1 MRHQHDHDFEHD
13 VEGFATVLAGELP
26 GHWTVDHREHANRA
40 EQMNRAGAV
49 WDMDTVADAIAR
61 HPLGHD
67 AILARDDGTRL
78 YVTGRPSHEDDF
90 LVAAI
95 APPLPPA
102 AFEGVREPDGVV
114 VPADP
119 FAAADAVATGLL
131 PRYEAALAQVQ
142 DNAARLNSRTPVT
155 LTWVGPD
162 LHATADV
169 SEAVRTVLTEH
180 GFVPSDTGHTF
191 VLNGDD
197 TALQAQ
203 AVRAVGA
210 RLATHGTHLALRH
223 PAPRTGPDT
232 ATATPVRHN
241 RPAARVR

>member
-1 MRHQHDHDFEHD
+1 MRHQHDHDHD

-26 GHWTVDHREHANRA
+26 GHWTVDYREHATRA

-67 AILARDDGTRL
+67 AILTRDDGTRL
-78 YVTGRPSHEDDF
+78 YVTGRPRHEEQF
-90 LVAAI
+90 LVAAL
-95 APPLPPA
+95 APA
-102 AFEGVREPDGVV
+102 SISAEAFRGVREPGGIV

-119 FAAADAVATGLL
+119 FAGADAVATGLL

-142 DNAARLNSRTPVT
+142 DNAARLTSRAPVT

-169 SEAVRTVLTEH
+169 SETVRTVLTEH
-180 GFVPSDTGHTF
+180 GFAPSGTGHTL
-191 VLNGDD
+191 VLSGDD

-210 RLATHGTHLALRH
+210 VLATHGTHLALRH